1 MSNAP
6 NGRGSAARKPLQFSL
21 RGLLIAMV
29 GIATVLAILFQW
41 GAIVGGLCGFVVGI
55 ALLVYA
61 MWCDRALAS
70 PAAVLALLAGCM
82 SLLWIA
88 APVELSRR
96 SACVVNLKQIALALH
111 NYHDT
116 YGTFPPAYV
125 ADEDGRPMHSWRVLI
140 LPFLESSDVYSKYRF
155 DEPWDGPHNRLLADR
170 MPYAYRCPSESRTS
184 PPSHMTSYVAVV
196 GPETVWPG
204 RSSRSL
210 GELTDGAGNTL
221 LVVESHCSGIHW
233 MEPRDLSVYQMART
247 INARGGQGICSCHG
261 ASQRGSAG
269 LVAHAVLADAS
280 ARVLPSDLAKDRL
293 QALLTIAGGED
304 APLD

>member
-1 MSNAP
+1 VSNSSTTCEQP
-6 NGRGSAARKPLQFSL
+6 KGKPLQFSL

-82 SLLWIA
+82 SLLRIA

-125 ADEDGRPMHSWRVLI
+125 ADENGRPMHSWRVLI

-170 MPYAYRCPSESRTS
+170 MPYAYRCPSESRNS
-184 PPSHMTSYVAVV
+184 PPSRITSYVAVV
-196 GPETVWPG
+196 VSRDGVARYIVAVTWRIDRRRGKHAARRRIALLRNSLDGTLRSVRLPDGAHDQCTG
-204 RSSRSL
+204 RS
-210 GELTDGAGNTL
+210 GNL
-221 LVVESHCSGIHW
+221 
-233 MEPRDLSVYQMART
+233 
-247 INARGGQGICSCHG
+247 
-261 ASQRGSAG
+261 
-269 LVAHAVLADAS
+269 
-280 ARVLPSDLAKDRL
+280 
-293 QALLTIAGGED
+293 
-304 APLD
+304 